1 MLDSVKRQKY
11 GCKHSLYVLTYGMG
25 NWGQNHEMQ
34 LNAYNYPWEA
44 GASNIS
50 CSEMC
55 L

>member
-34 LNAYNYPWEA
+34 LNAYNSSM
-44 GASNIS
+44 GSRCI
-50 CSEMC
+50 
-55 L
+55 